1 MELAVSFPRK
11 ESLIVM
17 SATQLPV
24 SPLIGNDPV
33 SPELRARL
41 SAAKEALGSRVLIL
55 GHHYQ
60 RDEVIEFADVRGD
73 SLDLAMRAKRTS
85 GVEYVIFCGVHF
97 MAETADILTPKDVRV
112 ILPDMRAGCS
122 MADMADI
129 DQVEDAW
136 EVLTRATNKKII
148 PITYI
153 NSTAALKAFCGRHGG
168 AVCTSSNAR
177 NVVKW
182 AFTQGEKLLF
192 FPDQHLGRNT
202 CFDIGIPLDDM
213 LVYDP
218 HNPHERAGG
227 NDPALYDQK
236 RVFLWRGHCSVHQ
249 NFSPSHPDVM
259 RARFPGIKILVHP
272 ECQFEVVRKADL
284 VGSTRFIIDT
294 VAKAPAGSRWAI
306 GTEHH
311 LVNRLA
317 QEHPEQHITTLAPFA
332 CQCSTMFRISAEALA
347 DRLEEIVAGRD
358 SNVITVDDE
367 TRHWATIALERMLD
381 MRD

>member
-1 MELAVSFPRK
+1 MSLAP
-11 ESLIVM
+11 
-17 SATQLPV
+17 LPV

-33 SPELRARL
+33 SPELRERL
-41 SAAKEALGSRVLIL
+41 SAARKALGSRVLIL

-60 RDEVIEFADVRGD
+60 RDDVIDFADVRGD
-73 SLDLAMRAKRTS
+73 SLDLAMRASKTS

-97 MAETADILTPKDVRV
+97 MAETADILTPPDVQV

-129 DQVEDAW
+129 DQVEEAW
-136 EVLTRATNKKII
+136 EVLTKATSKRYI

-177 NVVKW
+177 KVVEW

-202 CFDIGIPLDDM
+202 CHALGIGLDDM

-227 NDPALYDQK
+227 NDPKLYDQK
-236 RVFLWRGHCSVHQ
+236 KVVLWRGHCSVHQ
-249 NFSPSHPDVM
+249 NFSPSHPDVL
-259 RARFPGIKILVHP
+259 RSRYPGVKILVHP
-272 ECQFEVVRKADL
+272 ECQFEVVQKADL

-294 VAKAPAGSRWAI
+294 VKAAPAGTRWAI

-317 QEHPEQHITTLAPFA
+317 QEHPEQMITTLAPFA
-332 CQCSTMFRISAEALA
+332 CQCSTMFRISPEALA
-347 DRLEEIVAGRD
+347 DRLEELVQGKA
-358 SNVITVDDE
+358 SNVIRVDDE
-367 TRHWATIALERMLD
+367 TRRWATIALERMLD